1 MEEIQ
6 KFLHTVNANGMLWLL
21 EAKPGLF
28 AMLEDGGG
36 NSYIPVWAKKEEAEA
51 NIDDDWANYTVA
63 TMEIAEFITW
73 TRELGSDNVGI
84 AISTGTEGQIFPIP
98 SNIIRQML
106 GGQDKSDRELVG
118 EEFYDE
124 EWAEPMPE
132 DFEDEEQAILGT
144 FENFITTN

>member
-1 MEEIQ
+1 
-6 KFLHTVNANGMLWLL
+6 
-21 EAKPGLF
+21 
-28 AMLEDGGG
+28 
-36 NSYIPVWAKKEEAEA
+36 
-51 NIDDDWANYTVA
+51 
-63 TMEIAEFITW
+63 MEIAEFITW

-98 SNIIRQML
+98 SNIMRQML

-132 DFEDEEQAILGT
+132 DFEDE
-144 FENFITTN
+144 

>member
-1 MEEIQ
+1 MEELQ
-6 KFLHTVNANGMLWLL
+6 KFLQTVNTNGILWLL

-28 AMLEDGGG
+28 AMLEDGSG
-36 NSYIPVWAKKEEAEA
+36 NSYIPVWATKEEAEA
-51 NIDDDWANYTVA
+51 NIGDDWENYTVS

-73 TRELGSDNVGI
+73 TRELGNDDIGI
-84 AISTGTEGQIFPIP
+84 AISTGNEGQILPIP
-98 SNIIRQML
+98 SNIMRQML

-132 DFEDEEQAILGT
+132 DFEDDE
-144 FENFITTN
+144 

>member
-1 MEEIQ
+1 MEELQ
-6 KFLHTVNANGMLWLL
+6 RFLQTVNQNGILWLL

-28 AMLEDGGG
+28 AMLEDGSG
-36 NSYIPVWAKKEEAEA
+36 NSYIPVWATKEDAEA
-51 NIDDDWANYTVA
+51 NIGDDWATYNVT

-73 TRELGSDNVGI
+73 TRELDGDDIGI
-84 AISTGTEGQIFPIP
+84 AISAGKEGQILPIP
-98 SNIIRQML
+98 SKIMRQML

-132 DFEDEEQAILGT
+132 DFEDEE
-144 FENFITTN
+144 

>member
-1 MEEIQ
+1 MDELRN
-6 KFLHTVNANGMLWLL
+6 FLQTVNTNGILWLL

-28 AMLEDGGG
+28 AMLEDGSG
-36 NSYIPVWAKKEEAEA
+36 NSYIPVWATKEEAEA
-51 NIDDDWANYTVA
+51 NIGDDWATYNVS

-73 TRELGSDNVGI
+73 TRELGSDDIGI
-84 AISTGTEGQIFPIP
+84 AISTGTEGQILPIP
-98 SNIIRQML
+98 SKIMRQML

-132 DFEDEEQAILGT
+132 DFEDEE
-144 FENFITTN
+144 

>member
-1 MEEIQ
+1 MEELQ
-6 KFLHTVNANGMLWLL
+6 RFLQTVNQNGILWLL

-28 AMLEDGGG
+28 AMLEDGSG
-36 NSYIPVWAKKEEAEA
+36 NSYIPVWATKEEAEA
-51 NIDDDWANYTVA
+51 NIGDDWVTYNVT

-73 TRELGSDNVGI
+73 TRELGTDDIGI
-84 AISTGTEGQIFPIP
+84 AISTGTEGQILPIP
-98 SNIIRQML
+98 SKIMRQML

-132 DFEDEEQAILGT
+132 DFEDEE
-144 FENFITTN
+144 

>member
-1 MEEIQ
+1 MEELQ
-6 KFLHTVNANGMLWLL
+6 RFLQTVNQNGILWLL

-28 AMLEDGGG
+28 AMLEDGNG
-36 NSYIPVWAKKEEAEA
+36 NSYIPVWATKEEAES
-51 NIDDDWANYTVA
+51 NIGDDWATYNVT

-84 AISTGTEGQIFPIP
+84 AISTGTEGQILPIP
-98 SNIIRQML
+98 SKIMRQML

-132 DFEDEEQAILGT
+132 DFEDEE
-144 FENFITTN
+144 

>member
-1 MEEIQ
+1 MEELQ
-6 KFLHTVNANGMLWLL
+6 RFLQTVNQNGILWLL

-28 AMLEDGGG
+28 AMLEDGSG
-36 NSYIPVWAKKEEAEA
+36 NSYIPVWATKEEAEA
-51 NIDDDWANYTVA
+51 NIGDDWATYNVT

-73 TRELGSDNVGI
+73 TRELGSDDIGI
-84 AISTGTEGQIFPIP
+84 AISTGTEGQILPIT
-98 SNIIRQML
+98 SKIMRQML

-132 DFEDEEQAILGT
+132 DFEDEE
-144 FENFITTN
+144 

>member
-1 MEEIQ
+1 MDELRN
-6 KFLHTVNANGMLWLL
+6 FLQTVNTNGILWLL

-28 AMLEDGGG
+28 AMLEDGSG
-36 NSYIPVWAKKEEAEA
+36 NSYIPVWASEDEAKV
-51 NIDDDWANYTVA
+51 NIGEDWENYTVA

-73 TRELGSDNVGI
+73 TRELDSDDIGI
-84 AISTGTEGQIFPIP
+84 AISTDKEGQIFPFP
-98 SNIIRQML
+98 SKIMRQML

-132 DFEDEEQAILGT
+132 DFEDEE
-144 FENFITTN
+144 

>member
-1 MEEIQ
+1 MEELQ
-6 KFLHTVNANGMLWLL
+6 RFLQTVNQNGILWLL

-28 AMLEDGGG
+28 AMLEDGSG
-36 NSYIPVWAKKEEAEA
+36 NSYIPVWATKEEAEA
-51 NIDDDWANYTVA
+51 NIGDDWTTYNVS

-73 TRELGSDNVGI
+73 TRELGSDDIGI
-84 AISTGTEGQIFPIP
+84 AISTGTEGQILPIP
-98 SNIIRQML
+98 SKIMRQML

-132 DFEDEEQAILGT
+132 DFEDEE
-144 FENFITTN
+144 

>member
-1 MEEIQ
+1 MEELQ
-6 KFLHTVNANGMLWLL
+6 RFLQTVNQNGILWLL

-28 AMLEDGGG
+28 AMLEDGNG
-36 NSYIPVWAKKEEAEA
+36 NSYIPVWATKEEAEA
-51 NIDDDWANYTVA
+51 NIGDDWATYNVT

-73 TRELGSDNVGI
+73 TRELGSDDIGI
-84 AISTGTEGQIFPIP
+84 AISTGTEGQILPIP
-98 SNIIRQML
+98 SKIMRQML

-132 DFEDEEQAILGT
+132 DFEDEE
-144 FENFITTN
+144 

>member
-1 MEEIQ
+1 MEELQ
-6 KFLHTVNANGMLWLL
+6 RFLQTVNQNGILWLL

-28 AMLEDGGG
+28 AMLEDGNG
-36 NSYIPVWAKKEEAEA
+36 NSYIPVWATKEEAEA
-51 NIDDDWANYTVA
+51 NIGDDWATYNVS

-73 TRELGSDNVGI
+73 TRELGSDDIGI
-84 AISTGTEGQIFPIP
+84 AISTGTEGQILPIP
-98 SNIIRQML
+98 SKIMRQML

-132 DFEDEEQAILGT
+132 DFEDEE
-144 FENFITTN
+144 

>member
-1 MEEIQ
+1 MEVIQ

-132 DFEDEEQAILGT
+132 DFEDEE
-144 FENFITTN
+144 

>member
-1 MEEIQ
+1 MEELQ
-6 KFLHTVNANGMLWLL
+6 RFLQTVNQNGILWLL

-28 AMLEDGGG
+28 AMLEDGSG
-36 NSYIPVWAKKEEAEA
+36 NSYIPVWATKEEAEA
-51 NIDDDWANYTVA
+51 NIGDDWATYNVT

-73 TRELGSDNVGI
+73 TRELGTDDIGI
-84 AISTGTEGQIFPIP
+84 AISTGTEGQILPIP
-98 SNIIRQML
+98 SKIMRQML

-132 DFEDEEQAILGT
+132 DFEDVE
-144 FENFITTN
+144 

>member
-1 MEEIQ
+1 MEELQ
-6 KFLHTVNANGMLWLL
+6 RFLQTVNQNGILWLL

-28 AMLEDGGG
+28 AMLEDGSG
-36 NSYIPVWAKKEEAEA
+36 NSYIPVWATKEEAEA
-51 NIDDDWANYTVA
+51 NIGDDWVTYNVT

-73 TRELGSDNVGI
+73 TRELGTDDIGI
-84 AISTGTEGQIFPIP
+84 AISTGTEGQILPIP
-98 SNIIRQML
+98 SKIMRQML

-132 DFEDEEQAILGT
+132 DFEDVE
-144 FENFITTN
+144 

>member
-28 AMLEDGGG
+28 AMLEDGSG
-36 NSYIPVWAKKEEAEA
+36 NSYIPVWATKEEAEA
-51 NIDDDWANYTVA
+51 NIGDDWENYTVS

-73 TRELGSDNVGI
+73 TRELGNDDIGI
-84 AISTGTEGQIFPIP
+84 AISTGNEGQILPIP
-98 SNIIRQML
+98 SNIMRQML

-132 DFEDEEQAILGT
+132 DFEDEE
-144 FENFITTN
+144 

>member
-1 MEEIQ
+1 MEELQ
-6 KFLHTVNANGMLWLL
+6 RFLQTVNQNGILWLL

-28 AMLEDGGG
+28 AMLEDGSG
-36 NSYIPVWAKKEEAEA
+36 NSYIQVWATKEEAEA
-51 NIDDDWANYTVA
+51 NIGDDWATYNVT

-73 TRELGSDNVGI
+73 TRELDGDDIGI
-84 AISTGTEGQIFPIP
+84 AISAGKEGQILPIP
-98 SNIIRQML
+98 SKIMRQML

-132 DFEDEEQAILGT
+132 DFEDEE
-144 FENFITTN
+144 

>member
-6 KFLHTVNANGMLWLL
+6 KFLQIVNQNGILWLL

-36 NSYIPVWAKKEEAEA
+36 NSYIPVWASEAEA
-51 NIDDDWANYTVA
+51 KANIGDNWEDYTVT
-63 TMEIAEFITW
+63 TMDIAEFITW
-73 TRELGSDNVGI
+73 TSELDGDDIGI
-84 AISTGTEGQIFPIP
+84 AISTGTEGKILPIP
-98 SNIIRQML
+98 SKIMRQML
-106 GGQDKSDRELVG
+106 GGQDKTDRELVG

-132 DFEDEEQAILGT
+132 DFENED
-144 FENFITTN
+144 

>member
-1 MEEIQ
+1 MEELQ
-6 KFLHTVNANGMLWLL
+6 RFLQTVNQNGILWLL

-28 AMLEDGGG
+28 AMLEDGSG
-36 NSYIPVWAKKEEAEA
+36 NSYIPVWATKEEAEA
-51 NIDDDWANYTVA
+51 NIGDDWATYNVT

-73 TRELGSDNVGI
+73 TRELGSDDIGI
-84 AISTGTEGQIFPIP
+84 AISTGTEGQILPIP
-98 SNIIRQML
+98 SKIMRQML

-132 DFEDEEQAILGT
+132 DFEDEE
-144 FENFITTN
+144 